1 MVRSLLRLVGTSN
14 PASWKFRVQIQ
25 RDDEHLPEA
34 KLTASVLAPTHLAER
49 ELSSGIPSTVELS
62 TPFPEALELAAEIL
76 RAAKSAGIPLPKGVV
91 LRWNFPDVDA

>member
-1 MVRSLLRLVGTSN
+1 MPYGEIALASGRNFLIRRLG
-14 PASWKFRVQIQ
+14 KFRVQIQ

-76 RAAKSAGIPLPKGVV
+76 RAAKSAAYPCSYFVAL
-91 LRWNFPDVDA
+91 LDV